1 MGYLEEKAMSMSLHL
16 TLPTECIV
24 NSDVFFLAPSEGEE
38 GCLMCVDTFENGTGI
53 RGKRIK

>member
-1 MGYLEEKAMSMSLHL
+1 MGYLEEKAMSMSHL

-24 NSDVFFLAPSEGEE
+24 NRDVFFLAPSEGEE